1 MAATGGSSLCA
12 LSPAAGPVPA
22 IKYHEGRW
30 AALRE
35 VSRLNAPDDLDRFDA
50 DCIDTAART
59 REQWA
64 QQLANLHAREA
75 GPDWIAYRS
84 GGVDALDQLI
94 GGGCARDRRA
104 GHLAWHFPMAAE
116 VIPSAGEARAA
127 SRAERRRRLGW
138 RRRPETSRKRV
149 RGRKGFIG

>member
-1 MAATGGSSLCA
+1 MAATGGASLCA
-12 LSPAAGPVPA
+12 LSSAAGPVPA

-59 REQWA
+59 RELWS
-64 QQLANLHAREA
+64 QQLANLRAREA

-94 GGGCARDRRA
+94 AGVGARVRRA
-104 GHLAWHFPMAAE
+104 GHLP
-116 VIPSAGEARAA
+116 
-127 SRAERRRRLGW
+127 
-138 RRRPETSRKRV
+138 
-149 RGRKGFIG
+149 